1 MSIIRILDPTVANQ
15 IAAGEVVERP
25 AAVVKELLEN
35 ALDAGATRVVVDFS
49 RGGKALTVVEDNG
62 KGMTPEEAL
71 LSLERHATSKIRL
84 AADLDRITT
93 FGFRGEALPSIA
105 SVARFTLQTRPAS
118 APSGT
123 ELLINGGRVV
133 HQREHGM
140 APGTRIEV
148 TNLFHPVPA
157 RLKFLKSDETEAAH
171 IIRLVRLYAVSHPQV
186 GFLLREDGREIFR
199 SPGNVP
205 LLDRVREI
213 WGRQV
218 GDEVSL
224 MPVFER
230 DGMRLSGLL
239 GKPGVSRGTRQ
250 DLVTVVNGRP
260 VDSRTM
266 AFALTESYHTL
277 IPKGRYPL
285 AFAFLEIDPA
295 WVDVNVHPAK
305 REVRFRD
312 EARVRGFLIQSV
324 LSVLL
329 TRVDDGLPTTTIPA
343 ITPTLV
349 PSFVA
354 PTATSG
360 TAPLAVP
367 SPTSTYVPPV
377 SAPLASAPASS
388 SSLRL
393 SWRLLARLREE
404 RAVFETPTGLAI
416 LDIGAAHQRVLYED
430 ILRQF
435 SERKPVS
442 QPLLVPLTIELEP
455 LPAAVLKERM
465 GLLQNAG
472 FDFEEYGRNF
482 WRVGA
487 LPVWLDPADAL
498 GFLRDLLAE
507 MARREGDFGRP
518 ALAYDALARMAV
530 NKARRKGDAMADG
543 ELLELVQALFRTAQP
558 GTDPKGRRTF
568 VEWTDA
574 TSVGVSA
581 DQRCPPLRRCLAG
594 AGLPVRSASI
604 WSRNIAA
611 FSN

>member
-1 MSIIRILDPTVANQ
+1 MANQ

-25 AAVVKELLEN
+25 AAVIKELLEN
-35 ALDAGATRVVVDFS
+35 SLDAEARRVTVDFS
-49 RGGKALTVVEDNG
+49 RGGKAQMIVEDDG
-62 KGMTPEEAL
+62 KGMTGDEAL
-71 LSLERHATSKIRL
+71 LSLERHATSKIQV
-84 AADLDRITT
+84 ASDLDRIAT

-105 SVARFTLQTRPAS
+105 SVARFTMQTRPAS

-123 ELLINGGRVV
+123 EIAINGGKLV
-133 HQREHGM
+133 HRRDHGM

-171 IIRLVRLYAVSHPQV
+171 IVRLVRLYAIAHPEV

-199 SPGNVP
+199 SPGNAP

-218 GDEVSL
+218 AEEVTI
-224 MPVFER
+224 MPSFAR
-230 DGMRLSGLL
+230 PGMRLSGLL

-285 AFAFLEIDPA
+285 AFIFLEMDPA

-312 EARVRGFLIQSV
+312 EAKVRNFLIESV
-324 LSVLL
+324 LAVL
-329 TRVDDGLPTTTIPA
+329 RARADDGLPAATIPSVSTA
-343 ITPTLV
+343 TPLTAPAVPTLSSPV
-349 PSFVA
+349 SV
-354 PTATSG
+354 SG
-360 TAPLAVP
+360 TPAA
-367 SPTSTYVPPV
+367 YVPP
-377 SAPLASAPASS
+377 SAVPAQPNHAPAV
-388 SSLRL
+388 RL
-393 SWRLLARLREE
+393 GWRLLSRLREE

-416 LDIGAAHQRVLYED
+416 LDIGAAHQRVLYES
-430 ILRQF
+430 ILAQF
-435 SERKPVS
+435 TAQKPVS
-442 QPLLVPLTIELEP
+442 QPMLVPLSIELEP

-465 GLLQNAG
+465 PLLASAG

-482 WRVGA
+482 WRIQA
-487 LPVWLDPADAL
+487 LPAWLEPEDAL
-498 GFLRDLLAE
+498 AFVRDLLAE

-518 ALAYDALARMAV
+518 SLAYDALAKIAV
-530 NKARRKGDAMADG
+530 IKARRKGDSLSDG
-543 ELLELVQALFRTAQP
+543 ELMELVQALFRTVQP
-558 GTDPKGRRTF
+558 GSCPRGRRTY

-574 TSVGVSA
+574 DLT
-581 DQRCPPLRRCLAG
+581 RRFG
-594 AGLPVRSASI
+594 
-604 WSRNIAA
+604 
-611 FSN
+611 

>member
-1 MSIIRILDPTVANQ
+1 MSTIRILEPTVANQ

-25 AAVVKELLEN
+25 AAVIKELLEN
-35 ALDAGATRVVVDFS
+35 SLDADARRVTVDFS
-49 RGGKALTVVEDNG
+49 RGGKALMIVEDDG
-62 KGMTPEEAL
+62 KGMAGEEAL
-71 LSLERHATSKIRL
+71 LSLERHATSKIQL
-84 AADLDRITT
+84 ASDLDRITT

-105 SVARFTLQTRPAS
+105 SVARFTMQTRPAS

-123 ELLINGGRVV
+123 EISINGGKLV
-133 HQREHGM
+133 HRRDHGM

-148 TNLFHPVPA
+148 SNLFHPVPA

-171 IIRLVRLYAVSHPQV
+171 IVRLVRLYAIAHPEV

-199 SPGNVP
+199 SPGNAP

-218 GDEVSL
+218 AEEVTI

-230 DGMRLSGLL
+230 PGMRLSGLL

-285 AFAFLEIDPA
+285 AFVFLEMDPA

-312 EARVRGFLIQSV
+312 EAKVRNFLIESV
-324 LSVLL
+324 LAVL
-329 TRVDDGLPTTTIPA
+329 RARADVGLPAETIP
-343 ITPTLV
+343 
-349 PSFVA
+349 SVA
-354 PTATSG
+354 PATPLTA
-360 TAPLAVP
+360 AVP
-367 SPTSTYVPPV
+367 SVSVAVPPGGAAPTSAPPSSSGAV
-377 SAPLASAPASS
+377 SPSHAPAV
-388 SSLRL
+388 RL
-393 SWRLLARLREE
+393 GWRLLSRLREE

-416 LDIGAAHQRVLYED
+416 LDIGAAHQRVLYES
-430 ILRQF
+430 ILAQF
-435 SERKPVS
+435 TAQKPVS
-442 QPLLVPLTIELEP
+442 QPMLVPLSIELEP

-465 GLLQNAG
+465 SLLVSTG

-482 WRVGA
+482 WRIQA
-487 LPVWLDPADAL
+487 LPAWLEPEAAL
-498 GFLRDLLAE
+498 AFVRDLLAE

-518 ALAYDALARMAV
+518 SLAYDALAKIAV
-530 NKARRKGDAMADG
+530 TKARRKGDSLSDA
-543 ELLELVQALFRTAQP
+543 ELMELVQALFRTVQP
-558 GTDPKGRRTF
+558 GTCPRGRRTY

-574 TSVGVSA
+574 DLT
-581 DQRCPPLRRCLAG
+581 RRL
-594 AGLPVRSASI
+594 S
-604 WSRNIAA
+604 
-611 FSN
+611 

>member
-1 MSIIRILDPTVANQ
+1 
-15 IAAGEVVERP
+15 
-25 AAVVKELLEN
+25 
-35 ALDAGATRVVVDFS
+35 
-49 RGGKALTVVEDNG
+49 
-62 KGMTPEEAL
+62 
-71 LSLERHATSKIRL
+71 
-84 AADLDRITT
+84 
-93 FGFRGEALPSIA
+93 
-105 SVARFTLQTRPAS
+105 
-118 APSGT
+118 
-123 ELLINGGRVV
+123 
-133 HQREHGM
+133 M

-148 TNLFHPVPA
+148 ANLFHPVPA

-218 GDEVSL
+218 ADEVSL

-329 TRVDDGLPTTTIPA
+329 ARVDDGLPTTTIPA

-349 PSFVA
+349 PSFVT

-360 TAPLAVP
+360 AAPLAVP

-416 LDIGAAHQRVLYED
+416 FDIGAAHQRVLYED

-435 SERKPVS
+435 SEHKPVS

-465 GLLQNAG
+465 GLLQSAG
-472 FDFEEYGRNF
+472 FEFEEYGRNF

-487 LPVWLDPADAL
+487 LPIWLDPADAL

-530 NKARRKGDAMADG
+530 NKARRKGDALADG

-574 TSVGVSA
+574 DLG
-581 DQRCPPLRRCLAG
+581 RRFG
-594 AGLPVRSASI
+594 
-604 WSRNIAA
+604 
-611 FSN
+611 

>member
-1 MSIIRILDPTVANQ
+1 MSTIRILEATVANQ

-25 AAVVKELLEN
+25 AAVIKELLEN
-35 ALDAGATRVVVDFS
+35 SLDAEAHRVTVDFS
-49 RGGKALTVVEDNG
+49 RGGKAQMIVEDDG
-62 KGMTPEEAL
+62 KGMTGDEAL
-71 LSLERHATSKIRL
+71 LSLERHATSKIQL
-84 AADLDRITT
+84 ASDLDRITT

-105 SVARFTLQTRPAS
+105 SVARFTMQTRPAS

-123 ELLINGGRVV
+123 EIAINGGKLV
-133 HQREHGM
+133 HRRDHGM

-171 IIRLVRLYAVSHPQV
+171 IVRLVRLYAIAHPEV

-199 SPGNVP
+199 SPGNAP

-218 GDEVSL
+218 AGEVTV
-224 MPVFER
+224 MPAFAR
-230 DGMRLSGLL
+230 PGMRLSGLL

-285 AFAFLEIDPA
+285 AFVFLEMDPA

-312 EARVRGFLIQSV
+312 EAKVRNFLIESV
-324 LSVLL
+324 LAVL
-329 TRVDDGLPTTTIPA
+329 RARADDGLPPSTIPS
-343 ITPTLV
+343 ITPASAL
-349 PSFVA
+349 
-354 PTATSG
+354 
-360 TAPLAVP
+360 TAPVVP
-367 SPTSTYVPPV
+367 TLSSPIAQDVTTASTGPTS
-377 SAPLASAPASS
+377 AASA
-388 SSLRL
+388 SSLHAPAVRL
-393 SWRLLARLREE
+393 GWRLLSRLREE

-416 LDIGAAHQRVLYED
+416 LDIGAAHQRVLYES
-430 ILRQF
+430 ILAQF
-435 SERKPVS
+435 TAQKPVS
-442 QPLLVPLTIELEP
+442 QPMLVPLSIELEP

-465 GLLQNAG
+465 PLLASAG

-482 WRVGA
+482 WRIQA
-487 LPVWLDPADAL
+487 LPAWLAPEDAL
-498 GFLRDLLAE
+498 AFVRDLLAE

-518 ALAYDALARMAV
+518 SLAYDALAKIAV
-530 NKARRKGDAMADG
+530 IKARRKGDSLSDA
-543 ELLELVQALFRTAQP
+543 ELMELVQSLFRTVQP
-558 GTDPKGRRTF
+558 GTCPRGRRTY

-574 TSVGVSA
+574 DLT
-581 DQRCPPLRRCLAG
+581 RRFG
-594 AGLPVRSASI
+594 
-604 WSRNIAA
+604 
-611 FSN
+611 

>member
-1 MSIIRILDPTVANQ
+1 MSTIRILEPTVANQ

-25 AAVVKELLEN
+25 AAVIKELLEN
-35 ALDAGATRVVVDFS
+35 SLDADARRVTVDFS
-49 RGGKALTVVEDNG
+49 RGGKALMIVEDDG
-62 KGMTPEEAL
+62 KGMAGDEAL
-71 LSLERHATSKIRL
+71 LSLERHATSKIQL
-84 AADLDRITT
+84 ASDLDRITT

-105 SVARFTLQTRPAS
+105 SVARFTMQTRPAS

-123 ELLINGGRVV
+123 EISINGGKLV
-133 HQREHGM
+133 HRRDHGM

-148 TNLFHPVPA
+148 SNLFHPVPA

-171 IIRLVRLYAVSHPQV
+171 IVRLVRLYAIAHPEV

-199 SPGNVP
+199 SPGNAP

-218 GDEVSL
+218 AEEVTI

-230 DGMRLSGLL
+230 PGMRLSGLL

-285 AFAFLEIDPA
+285 AFVFLEMDPA

-312 EARVRGFLIQSV
+312 EAKVRNFLIESV
-324 LSVLL
+324 LAVL
-329 TRVDDGLPTTTIPA
+329 RARADVGLPAETIP
-343 ITPTLV
+343 
-349 PSFVA
+349 SVA
-354 PTATSG
+354 PATPLTA
-360 TAPLAVP
+360 AVP
-367 SPTSTYVPPV
+367 SVSVAVPPGGAAPTSAPPSSSGAV
-377 SAPLASAPASS
+377 SPSHAPAV
-388 SSLRL
+388 RL
-393 SWRLLARLREE
+393 GWRLLSRLREE

-416 LDIGAAHQRVLYED
+416 LDIGAAHQRVLYES
-430 ILRQF
+430 ILAQF
-435 SERKPVS
+435 TAQKPVS
-442 QPLLVPLTIELEP
+442 QPMLVPLSIELEP

-465 GLLQNAG
+465 SLLVSTG

-482 WRVGA
+482 WRIQA
-487 LPVWLDPADAL
+487 LPAWLEPEAAL
-498 GFLRDLLAE
+498 AFVRDLLAE

-518 ALAYDALARMAV
+518 SLAYDALAKIAV
-530 NKARRKGDAMADG
+530 TKARRKGDSLSDA
-543 ELLELVQALFRTAQP
+543 ELMELVQALFRTVQP
-558 GTDPKGRRTF
+558 GSCPRGRRTY

-574 TSVGVSA
+574 DLT
-581 DQRCPPLRRCLAG
+581 RRL
-594 AGLPVRSASI
+594 S
-604 WSRNIAA
+604 
-611 FSN
+611 

>member
-1 MSIIRILDPTVANQ
+1 MSTIRILEATVANQ

-25 AAVVKELLEN
+25 AAVIKELLEN
-35 ALDAGATRVVVDFS
+35 SLDAGARRVTVDFS
-49 RGGKALTVVEDNG
+49 RGGKAQMIVEDDG
-62 KGMTPEEAL
+62 KGMTGDEAL
-71 LSLERHATSKIRL
+71 LSLERHATSKIQL
-84 AADLDRITT
+84 ASDLDRITT

-105 SVARFTLQTRPAS
+105 SVARFTMQTRPAS

-123 ELLINGGRVV
+123 EIAINGGKLMHCRD
-133 HQREHGM
+133 HGM

-148 TNLFHPVPA
+148 SNLFHPVPA

-171 IIRLVRLYAVSHPQV
+171 IVRLVRLYAIAHPEV

-199 SPGNVP
+199 SPGNAP

-218 GDEVSL
+218 AGEVTI
-224 MPVFER
+224 MPAFAR
-230 DGMRLSGLL
+230 PGMRLSGLL

-285 AFAFLEIDPA
+285 AFIFLEMDPA

-312 EARVRGFLIQSV
+312 EAKVRNFLIESV
-324 LSVLL
+324 LAVL
-329 TRVDDGLPTTTIPA
+329 RARADDGLPATTIPS
-343 ITPTLV
+343 ITPASAL
-349 PSFVA
+349 
-354 PTATSG
+354 TAS
-360 TAPLAVP
+360 
-367 SPTSTYVPPV
+367 VPPTV
-377 SAPLASAPASS
+377 SAPVSVGGVTPTYGSPTAPPSAPAHAPAV
-388 SSLRL
+388 RL
-393 SWRLLARLREE
+393 GWRLLSRLREE

-416 LDIGAAHQRVLYED
+416 LDIGAAHQRVLYES
-430 ILRQF
+430 ILAQF
-435 SERKPVS
+435 TAQKPIS
-442 QPLLVPLTIELEP
+442 QPMLVPLSIELEP

-465 GLLQNAG
+465 PLLASAG

-482 WRVGA
+482 WRIQA
-487 LPVWLDPADAL
+487 LPAWLEPEEAL
-498 GFLRDLLAE
+498 AFVRDLLAE

-518 ALAYDALARMAV
+518 SLAYDALAKIAV
-530 NKARRKGDAMADG
+530 IKARRKGDSLSDA
-543 ELLELVQALFRTAQP
+543 ELMELVQSLFRTVQP
-558 GTDPKGRRTF
+558 GTCPRGRRTY

-574 TSVGVSA
+574 DLT
-581 DQRCPPLRRCLAG
+581 RRFG
-594 AGLPVRSASI
+594 
-604 WSRNIAA
+604 
-611 FSN
+611 

>member
-1 MSIIRILDPTVANQ
+1 MSTIRILEPTVANQ

-25 AAVVKELLEN
+25 AAVIKELLEN
-35 ALDAGATRVVVDFS
+35 SLDADARRVTVDFS
-49 RGGKALTVVEDNG
+49 RGGKAQMIVEDDG
-62 KGMTPEEAL
+62 KGMTGDEAL
-71 LSLERHATSKIRL
+71 LSLERHATSKIQV
-84 AADLDRITT
+84 ASDLDRIAT

-105 SVARFTLQTRPAS
+105 SVARFTMQTRPAS

-123 ELLINGGRVV
+123 EIAINGGKLV
-133 HQREHGM
+133 HRRDHGM

-148 TNLFHPVPA
+148 SNLFHPVPA

-171 IIRLVRLYAVSHPQV
+171 IVRLVRLYAIAHPEV

-199 SPGNVP
+199 SPGNAP

-218 GDEVSL
+218 AEEVTI
-224 MPVFER
+224 MPSFER
-230 DGMRLSGLL
+230 PGMRLSGLL

-285 AFAFLEIDPA
+285 AFVFLEMDPA

-312 EARVRGFLIQSV
+312 EAKVRNFLIESV
-324 LSVLL
+324 LAVL
-329 TRVDDGLPTTTIPA
+329 RARADDGLPATTIPS
-343 ITPTLV
+343 V
-349 PSFVA
+349 S
-354 PTATSG
+354 TATPLTAPAVPPLSSPVSASG
-360 TAPLAVP
+360 TLAA
-367 SPTSTYVPPV
+367 YVPP
-377 SAPLASAPASS
+377 SAVPAQPNHAPAV
-388 SSLRL
+388 RL
-393 SWRLLARLREE
+393 GWRLLSRLREE

-416 LDIGAAHQRVLYED
+416 LDIGAAHQRVLYES
-430 ILRQF
+430 ILAQF
-435 SERKPVS
+435 TAQKPVS
-442 QPLLVPLTIELEP
+442 QPMLVPLSIELEP

-465 GLLQNAG
+465 PLLASAG

-482 WRVGA
+482 WRIQA
-487 LPVWLDPADAL
+487 LPAWLEPEDAL
-498 GFLRDLLAE
+498 AFVRDLLAE

-518 ALAYDALARMAV
+518 SLAYDALAKIAV
-530 NKARRKGDAMADG
+530 IKARRKGDSLSDA
-543 ELLELVQALFRTAQP
+543 ELMELVQALFRTVQP
-558 GTDPKGRRTF
+558 GSCPRGRRTY

-574 TSVGVSA
+574 DLT
-581 DQRCPPLRRCLAG
+581 RRFG
-594 AGLPVRSASI
+594 
-604 WSRNIAA
+604 
-611 FSN
+611 

>member
-1 MSIIRILDPTVANQ
+1 MANQ

-25 AAVVKELLEN
+25 AAVIKELLEN
-35 ALDAGATRVVVDFS
+35 SLDAEARRVTVDFS
-49 RGGKALTVVEDNG
+49 RGGKAQMIVEDDG
-62 KGMTPEEAL
+62 KGMTGDEAL
-71 LSLERHATSKIRL
+71 LSLERHATSKIQL
-84 AADLDRITT
+84 ASDLDRIST

-105 SVARFTLQTRPAS
+105 SVARFTMQTRPAS

-123 ELLINGGRVV
+123 EIAINGGKLV
-133 HQREHGM
+133 HRRDHGM

-171 IIRLVRLYAVSHPQV
+171 IVRLVRLYAIAHPEV

-199 SPGNVP
+199 SPGNAP

-218 GDEVSL
+218 AEEVTI
-224 MPVFER
+224 MPSFAR
-230 DGMRLSGLL
+230 PGMRLSGLL

-285 AFAFLEIDPA
+285 AFIFLEMDPA

-312 EARVRGFLIQSV
+312 EAKVRNFLIESV
-324 LSVLL
+324 LAVL
-329 TRVDDGLPTTTIPA
+329 RARADDGLPAATIPSVSTA
-343 ITPTLV
+343 TPLTAPAVPTL
-349 PSFVA
+349 S
-354 PTATSG
+354 S
-360 TAPLAVP
+360 
-367 SPTSTYVPPV
+367 PV
-377 SAPLASAPASS
+377 SASGTPAAFVPPSIVPAQPNHAPAV
-388 SSLRL
+388 RL
-393 SWRLLARLREE
+393 GWRLLSRLREE

-416 LDIGAAHQRVLYED
+416 LDIGATHQRVLYES
-430 ILRQF
+430 ILAQF
-435 SERKPVS
+435 TAQKPIS
-442 QPLLVPLTIELEP
+442 QPMLVPLSIELEP
-455 LPAAVLKERM
+455 LPAAVLKERLP
-465 GLLQNAG
+465 LLASAG

-482 WRVGA
+482 WRIQA
-487 LPVWLDPADAL
+487 LPAWLEPEDAL
-498 GFLRDLLAE
+498 AFVRDLLAE

-518 ALAYDALARMAV
+518 SLAYDALAKIAV
-530 NKARRKGDAMADG
+530 IKARRKGDSLSDA
-543 ELLELVQALFRTAQP
+543 ELMELVQALFRTVQP
-558 GTDPKGRRTF
+558 GSCPRGRRTY

-574 TSVGVSA
+574 DLT
-581 DQRCPPLRRCLAG
+581 RRFG
-594 AGLPVRSASI
+594 
-604 WSRNIAA
+604 
-611 FSN
+611 

>member
-1 MSIIRILDPTVANQ
+1 MANQ

-25 AAVVKELLEN
+25 AAVIKELLEN
-35 ALDAGATRVVVDFS
+35 SLDAEARRVTVDFS
-49 RGGKALTVVEDNG
+49 RGGKAQMIVEDDG
-62 KGMTPEEAL
+62 KGMTGDEAL
-71 LSLERHATSKIRL
+71 LSLERHATSKIQV
-84 AADLDRITT
+84 ASDLDRIST

-105 SVARFTLQTRPAS
+105 SVARFTMQTRPAS

-123 ELLINGGRVV
+123 EIAINGGKLV
-133 HQREHGM
+133 HRRDHGM

-171 IIRLVRLYAVSHPQV
+171 IVRLVRLYAIAHPEV

-199 SPGNVP
+199 SPGNAP

-218 GDEVSL
+218 AEEVTI
-224 MPVFER
+224 MPSFAR
-230 DGMRLSGLL
+230 PGMRLSGLL

-285 AFAFLEIDPA
+285 AFIFLEMDPA

-312 EARVRGFLIQSV
+312 EAKVRNFLIESV
-324 LSVLL
+324 LAVL
-329 TRVDDGLPTTTIPA
+329 RARADDGLPAATIPSVSTA
-343 ITPTLV
+343 TPLTAPAVPTL
-349 PSFVA
+349 S
-354 PTATSG
+354 S
-360 TAPLAVP
+360 
-367 SPTSTYVPPV
+367 PV
-377 SAPLASAPASS
+377 SASGTPAAFVPPSIVPAQPNHAPAV
-388 SSLRL
+388 RL
-393 SWRLLARLREE
+393 GWRLLSRLREE

-416 LDIGAAHQRVLYED
+416 LDIGATHQRVLYES
-430 ILRQF
+430 ILVQF
-435 SERKPVS
+435 TAQKPIS
-442 QPLLVPLTIELEP
+442 QPMLVPLSIELEP
-455 LPAAVLKERM
+455 LPAAVLKERLP
-465 GLLQNAG
+465 LLASAG

-482 WRVGA
+482 WRIQA
-487 LPVWLDPADAL
+487 LPAWLEPEDAL
-498 GFLRDLLAE
+498 AFVRDLLAE

-518 ALAYDALARMAV
+518 SLAYDALAKIAV
-530 NKARRKGDAMADG
+530 IKARRKGDSLSDA
-543 ELLELVQALFRTAQP
+543 ELMELVQALFRTVQP
-558 GTDPKGRRTF
+558 GSCPRGRRTY

-574 TSVGVSA
+574 DLT
-581 DQRCPPLRRCLAG
+581 RRFG
-594 AGLPVRSASI
+594 
-604 WSRNIAA
+604 
-611 FSN
+611 

>member
-1 MSIIRILDPTVANQ
+1 MSTIRILEPTVANQ

-25 AAVVKELLEN
+25 AAVIKELLEN
-35 ALDAGATRVVVDFS
+35 SLDAEARRVTVDFS
-49 RGGKALTVVEDNG
+49 RGGKARMIVEDDG
-62 KGMTPEEAL
+62 KGMTCDEAL
-71 LSLERHATSKIRL
+71 LSLERHATSKIQL
-84 AADLDRITT
+84 ASDLDSIAT

-105 SVARFTLQTRPAS
+105 SVARFTMQTRPAS

-123 ELLINGGRVV
+123 EIAINGGKLV
-133 HQREHGM
+133 HRRDHGM

-148 TNLFHPVPA
+148 ANLFHPVPA

-171 IIRLVRLYAVSHPQV
+171 IVRLVRLYAIAHPEV

-199 SPGNVP
+199 SPGNAP

-218 GDEVSL
+218 AEEVTI
-224 MPVFER
+224 MPAFER
-230 DGMRLSGLL
+230 PGMRLSGLL

-285 AFAFLEIDPA
+285 AFVFLEMDPA

-312 EARVRGFLIQSV
+312 EAKVRNFLIESV
-324 LSVLL
+324 LAVL
-329 TRVDDGLPTTTIPA
+329 RARADDGLPAATIPS
-343 ITPTLV
+343 IV
-349 PSFVA
+349 P
-354 PTATSG
+354 AT
-360 TAPLAVP
+360 PLAAGVP
-367 SPTSTYVPPV
+367 TMVSAPIAQGGAPAAYVPP
-377 SAPLASAPASS
+377 SAAPAAASHAPAV
-388 SSLRL
+388 RL
-393 SWRLLARLREE
+393 GWRLLSRLREE

-416 LDIGAAHQRVLYED
+416 LDIGAAHQRVLYES
-430 ILRQF
+430 ILAQF
-435 SERKPVS
+435 TAQRPIS
-442 QPLLVPLTIELEP
+442 QPMLVPLSIELDP

-465 GLLQNAG
+465 PLLVSAG

-482 WRVGA
+482 WRIQA
-487 LPVWLDPADAL
+487 LPAWLEPEDAL
-498 GFLRDLLAE
+498 AFVRDLLAE

-518 ALAYDALARMAV
+518 SLAYDALAKIAV
-530 NKARRKGDAMADG
+530 IKARRKGDSLSDA
-543 ELLELVQALFRTAQP
+543 ELMELVQALFRTVQP
-558 GTDPKGRRTF
+558 GTCPRGRRTY

-574 TSVGVSA
+574 DLT
-581 DQRCPPLRRCLAG
+581 RRFG
-594 AGLPVRSASI
+594 
-604 WSRNIAA
+604 
-611 FSN
+611 

>member
-1 MSIIRILDPTVANQ
+1 MSTIRILEATVANQ

-25 AAVVKELLEN
+25 AAVIKELLEN
-35 ALDAGATRVVVDFS
+35 SLDAEARRVTVDFS
-49 RGGKALTVVEDNG
+49 RGGKAQMIVEDDG
-62 KGMTPEEAL
+62 KGMTGDEAL
-71 LSLERHATSKIRL
+71 LSLERHATSKIQL
-84 AADLDRITT
+84 ASDLDRIST

-105 SVARFTLQTRPAS
+105 SVARFTMQTRPAS

-123 ELLINGGRVV
+123 EIAINGGKLV
-133 HQREHGM
+133 HRRDHGM

-171 IIRLVRLYAVSHPQV
+171 IVRLVRLYAIAHPEV

-199 SPGNVP
+199 SPGNAP

-218 GDEVSL
+218 AEEVTI
-224 MPVFER
+224 MPSFAR
-230 DGMRLSGLL
+230 PGMRLSGLL

-285 AFAFLEIDPA
+285 AFIFLEMDPA

-312 EARVRGFLIQSV
+312 EAKVRNFLIESV
-324 LSVLL
+324 LAVL
-329 TRVDDGLPTTTIPA
+329 RARADDGLPAATIPSVSTA
-343 ITPTLV
+343 TPLTAPAVPTL
-349 PSFVA
+349 S
-354 PTATSG
+354 S
-360 TAPLAVP
+360 
-367 SPTSTYVPPV
+367 PV
-377 SAPLASAPASS
+377 SASGTPAAFVPPSTVPVQPNHAPAV
-388 SSLRL
+388 RL
-393 SWRLLARLREE
+393 GWRLLSRLREE

-416 LDIGAAHQRVLYED
+416 LDIGATHQRVLYES
-430 ILRQF
+430 ILAQF
-435 SERKPVS
+435 TAQKPIS
-442 QPLLVPLTIELEP
+442 QPMLVPLSIELEP
-455 LPAAVLKERM
+455 LPAAVLKERLP
-465 GLLQNAG
+465 LLTSAG

-482 WRVGA
+482 WRIQA
-487 LPVWLDPADAL
+487 LPAWLEPEDAL
-498 GFLRDLLAE
+498 AFVRDLLAE

-518 ALAYDALARMAV
+518 SLAYDALAKIAV
-530 NKARRKGDAMADG
+530 IKARRKGDSLSDA
-543 ELLELVQALFRTAQP
+543 ELMELVQALFRTVQP
-558 GTDPKGRRTF
+558 GSCPRGRRTY

-574 TSVGVSA
+574 DLT
-581 DQRCPPLRRCLAG
+581 RRFG
-594 AGLPVRSASI
+594 
-604 WSRNIAA
+604 
-611 FSN
+611 

>member
-1 MSIIRILDPTVANQ
+1 MSIIRVLDPTVANQ

-123 ELLINGGRVV
+123 ELLINAGRVV

-218 GDEVSL
+218 ADEVSL

-329 TRVDDGLPTTTIPA
+329 ARVDDGLPTTTIPA

-349 PSFVA
+349 PSFVT

-360 TAPLAVP
+360 AAPLAVP

-416 LDIGAAHQRVLYED
+416 FDIGAAHQRVLYED

-435 SERKPVS
+435 SEHKPVS

-465 GLLQNAG
+465 GLLQSAG
-472 FDFEEYGRNF
+472 FEFEEYGRNF

-487 LPVWLDPADAL
+487 LPIWLDPADAL

-530 NKARRKGDAMADG
+530 NKARRKGDALADG

-574 TSVGVSA
+574 DLG
-581 DQRCPPLRRCLAG
+581 RR
-594 AGLPVRSASI
+594 
-604 WSRNIAA
+604 
-611 FSN
+611 FS

>member
-1 MSIIRILDPTVANQ
+1 MANQ

-25 AAVVKELLEN
+25 AAVIKELLEN
-35 ALDAGATRVVVDFS
+35 SLDADARRVTVDFS
-49 RGGKALTVVEDNG
+49 RGGKAQMIVEDDG
-62 KGMTPEEAL
+62 KGMTGDEAL
-71 LSLERHATSKIRL
+71 LSLERHATSKIQL
-84 AADLDRITT
+84 ASDLDRIST

-105 SVARFTLQTRPAS
+105 SVARFTMQTRPAS

-123 ELLINGGRVV
+123 EIAINGGKLV
-133 HQREHGM
+133 HRRDHGM

-171 IIRLVRLYAVSHPQV
+171 IVRLVRLYAIAHPEV

-199 SPGNVP
+199 SPGNAP

-218 GDEVSL
+218 AEEVTI
-224 MPVFER
+224 MPSFAR
-230 DGMRLSGLL
+230 PGMRLSGLL

-285 AFAFLEIDPA
+285 AFVFLEMDPA

-312 EARVRGFLIQSV
+312 EAKVRNFLIESV
-324 LSVLL
+324 LAVL
-329 TRVDDGLPTTTIPA
+329 RARADDGLPAATIPSVSTA
-343 ITPTLV
+343 TPLTAPAVPTLSSPV
-349 PSFVA
+349 SA
-354 PTATSG
+354 SG
-360 TAPLAVP
+360 TPVA
-367 SPTSTYVPPV
+367 YVPP
-377 SAPLASAPASS
+377 SAVPAQPNHAPAV
-388 SSLRL
+388 RL
-393 SWRLLARLREE
+393 GWRLLSRLREE

-416 LDIGAAHQRVLYED
+416 LDIGAAHQRVLYES
-430 ILRQF
+430 ILAQF
-435 SERKPVS
+435 TAQKPVS
-442 QPLLVPLTIELEP
+442 QPMLVPLSIELEP
-455 LPAAVLKERM
+455 LPAAVLKERLP
-465 GLLQNAG
+465 LLASAG

-482 WRVGA
+482 WRIQA
-487 LPVWLDPADAL
+487 LPAWLEPEDAL
-498 GFLRDLLAE
+498 AFVRDLLAE

-518 ALAYDALARMAV
+518 SLAYDALAKIAV
-530 NKARRKGDAMADG
+530 IKARRKGDSLSDA
-543 ELLELVQALFRTAQP
+543 ELMELVQALFRTVQP
-558 GTDPKGRRTF
+558 GSCPRGRRTY

-574 TSVGVSA
+574 DLT
-581 DQRCPPLRRCLAG
+581 RRFG
-594 AGLPVRSASI
+594 
-604 WSRNIAA
+604 
-611 FSN
+611 

>member
-218 GDEVSL
+218 ADEVSL

-329 TRVDDGLPTTTIPA
+329 ARVDDGLPTTTIPA

-435 SERKPVS
+435 SEHKPVS

-530 NKARRKGDAMADG
+530 NKARRKGDALADG

-574 TSVGVSA
+574 DLG
-581 DQRCPPLRRCLAG
+581 RR
-594 AGLPVRSASI
+594 
-604 WSRNIAA
+604 
-611 FSN
+611 FS